1 MRERD
6 VKFWQ
11 IERTLREPEG
21 PVQPGEFNEEI
32 AYRRF
37 GRREIG
43 VVFEETKREIR
54 IVYTVLVRILR
65 S

>member
-1 MRERD
+1 MRERG

-11 IERTLREPEG
+11 IERTLQEPEG

-37 GRREIG
+37 GCREIG
-43 VVFEETKREIR
+43 VVFEETKREII
-54 IVYTVLVRILR
+54 IVYTVLVRRLR